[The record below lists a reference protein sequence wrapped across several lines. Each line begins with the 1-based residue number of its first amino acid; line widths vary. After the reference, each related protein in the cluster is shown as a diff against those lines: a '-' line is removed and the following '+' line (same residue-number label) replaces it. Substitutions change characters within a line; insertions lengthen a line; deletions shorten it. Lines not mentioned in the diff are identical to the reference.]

1 MQTTEFFD
9 DVQAWA
15 QPQMV
20 GIAQDDLGIDVVQ
33 IFGCHRF
40 DAAISAYWL
49 ENRGFNRAV
58 I

>member
-1 MQTTEFFD
+1 
-9 DVQAWA
+9 
-15 QPQMV
+15 MV